1 MIGFGTNRNS
11 PIPCSLMADLELTPW
26 ASDTPAMQ
34 VPEDLLRQSIQRATI
49 DFALRREQ
57 EFQLFK
63 TSKVA
68 NIYFESVSV
77 TKLLCATDKGADP
90 KSPLGIASAFN
101 RPNAAAIF
109 MSNTSLLLE
118 YASEEFINHLEQ

>member
-1 MIGFGTNRNS
+1 
-11 PIPCSLMADLELTPW
+11 MADLELTPW

-68 NIYFESVSV
+68 NIYF
-77 TKLLCATDKGADP
+77 
-90 KSPLGIASAFN
+90 
-101 RPNAAAIF
+101 
-109 MSNTSLLLE
+109 
-118 YASEEFINHLEQ
+118 